1 MKKVTTKIQDKNGY
15 IRTIR
20 AYLDDETW
28 EILSTLTEEERH
40 QYIVDEH
47 YGVFLNDF
55 TERRRHISLN
65 RALDAGHDFEDR
77 LFDMDDA
84 LDEKILLTR
93 LQEALKTLTLEQQWL
108 VNEVYFKKR
117 QQIEIA
123 KELGI
128 KKAALNDRLRRIL
141 KKLKKI
147 LE

>member
-20 AYLDDETW
+20 AYLDDKTW

-40 QYIVDEH
+40 QYIIDEH

-93 LQEALKTLTLEQQWL
+93 LQEALKTLTSEQQWL
-108 VNEVYFKKR
+108 VNEFYFIGR
-117 QQIEIA
+117 SNRDIA
-123 KELGI
+123 KELGVD
-128 KKAALNDRLRRIL
+128 KSAVSHKLERIL
-141 KKLKKI
+141 KKLKNF
-147 LE
+147 LN

>member
-1 MKKVTTKIQDKNGY
+1 MKKVTKKIQDKNGY

-20 AYLDDETW
+20 VYLDDETW

-117 QQIEIA
+117 KQIEIA

>member
-15 IRTIR
+15 TRTIR

-47 YGVFLNDF
+47 FGVFLNDF
-55 TERRRHISLN
+55 TEKRRHISL
-65 RALDAGHDFEDR
+65 DSCIDGGHDFEDR

-84 LDEKILLTR
+84 LDEKIMLAR

-108 VNEVYFKKR
+108 VNEFYFKGCSNMD
-117 QQIEIA
+117 IA
-123 KELGI
+123 KELGVD
-128 KKAALNDRLRRIL
+128 KSAVSHRLERIL
-141 KKLKKI
+141 KKLKI
-147 LE
+147 FLN